1 MKIVVTGGAGFIG
14 SHLCEALVAKG
25 HEVICLDNL
34 ITGSRDNL
42 KNLEGHPRFTFLFH
56 DVIQPLRLEAE
67 AILHLASPA
76 SPVGYRTYP
85 IETMKVNS
93 IGTHNLIEEAHRLRA
108 RFLLAS
114 TSEAYG
120 NPLVHPQREDYWG
133 NVNPLGPRACY
144 DESKRYAEALT
155 MEYIR
160 SFGLDA
166 RIVRIFNTFGPR
178 NQLDDGRVVPNFLTR
193 ALRGEPLV
201 VYGDGSQTR
210 SFCYV
215 SDLVEGIQLALFSSR
230 ARGEVINLGNP
241 EEFTIREFAEL
252 VLRLTGSS
260 SPIIYQPLPPDREGD
275 PHRRQPDITKARQL
289 LGWEPVVP
297 VEEGLKRTI
306 KWFKEVLQPRSVD

>member
-34 ITGSRDNL
+34 ITGSRSNL
-42 KNLEGHPRFTFLFH
+42 ENLEGHPRFTFVLH
-56 DVIQPLRLEAE
+56 DVVQPLRLEAE

-93 IGTHNLIEEAHRLRA
+93 IGTHNLIEEAHRLGA

-120 NPLVHPQREDYWG
+120 DPLVHPQSEDYWG
-133 NVNPLGPRACY
+133 NVNPVGPRACY

-155 MEYIR
+155 MEYVR

-166 RIVRIFNTFGPR
+166 RIVRIFNTYGPR
-178 NQLDDGRVVPNFLTR
+178 NQLDDGRVVPNFITR
-193 ALRGEPLV
+193 ALQGKPLV

-215 SDLVEGIQLALFSSR
+215 TDLVEGIQRALFSDR

-252 VLRLTGSS
+252 VLRLTRSS
-260 SPIIYQPLPPDREGD
+260 SPIIHQPLPPGREGD
-275 PHRRQPDITKARQL
+275 PHRRQPDISKARQL

-306 KWFKEVLQPRSVD
+306 EWYQEVLQQAQ